1 MQRAFNQ
8 GNVIHFLA
16 VTADPGVKV
25 SVIEDK
31 IRKVL
36 KARNNIAPTDKTAVG
51 GMNIEDQFTMFLYL
65 GIGISVLIW
74 FVGAGTLIAGGIGI
88 SNIMLV
94 TVRERTKEIGIRRAL
109 GATPRK
115 IISQIMSESII
126 LTLIAGMAGLMVGVG
141 LLYIIGVAL
150 SQGDQFFK
158 DPQISF
164 TVAIASLF
172 ILLVI
177 GVLAGFLPANRA
189 MSIKPIEAIR
199 EE

>member
-1 MQRAFNQ
+1 
-8 GNVIHFLA
+8 
-16 VTADPGVKV
+16 
-25 SVIEDK
+25 
-31 IRKVL
+31 
-36 KARNNIAPTDKTAVG
+36 
-51 GMNIEDQFTMFLYL
+51 
-65 GIGISVLIW
+65 
-74 FVGAGTLIAGGIGI
+74 
-88 SNIMLV
+88 ML
-94 TVRERTKEIGIRRAL
+94 
-109 GATPRK
+109 
-115 IISQIMSESII
+115 
-126 LTLIAGMAGLMVGVG
+126 GVG
-141 LLYIIGVAL
+141 LLQIVGVAL